1 MRYRARPVDAG
12 AHGST
17 SIRRGSR
24 RNDDRDKVRDRDDPI
39 SHVISYIEI
48 DDDGERRNARRSTLC
63 TSQGLA

>member
-39 SHVISYIEI
+39 SHVISYR
-48 DDDGERRNARRSTLC
+48 DLR
-63 TSQGLA
+63 